1 MESESETLADFSGE
15 LTEMQFLE
23 GTWDQHIMNLQK
35 SKFLTGASGIT
46 VRLSWDHTL

>member
-23 GTWDQHIMNLQK
+23 GTWDQHIMNLRNLN
-35 SKFLTGASGIT
+35 F
-46 VRLSWDHTL
+46 